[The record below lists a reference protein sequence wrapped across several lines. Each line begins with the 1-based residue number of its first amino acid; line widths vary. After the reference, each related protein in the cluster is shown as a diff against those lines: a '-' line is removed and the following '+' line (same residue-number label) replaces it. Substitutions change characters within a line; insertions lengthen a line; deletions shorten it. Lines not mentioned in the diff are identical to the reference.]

1 MNFAI
6 ASSRALRL
14 TLVVSGALLLGAGN
28 CGGGDDDRSGGDEG
42 GSVDPCAVAGACGG
56 GGGGTGGT
64 GGGGTGG
71 GDIDIIDDGL
81 RDSAWVEF
89 ENEVVQRVNALRA
102 QGGTCGSG
110 TSAQVFP
117 PSGALRI
124 DSKLVDAARGHA
136 DDMAAR
142 NYFSHDSLDGS
153 SPFDRM
159 IDAGYTGFA
168 AAENIAAG
176 QTTPAAVVE
185 GWRLSPGHC
194 VNMYEP
200 DLNEIGVGYTFEA
213 GDQYRHYWVQ
223 NFGQR

>member
-1 MNFAI
+1 MTHAI
-6 ASSRALRL
+6 TSALRL
-14 TLVVSGALLLGAGN
+14 SFIVSGALLLGAGN
-28 CGGGDDDRSGGDEG
+28 CGGGDDDSSGGDGG

-56 GGGGTGGT
+56 GSGGSSGTGGV
-64 GGGGTGG
+64 TGG
-71 GDIDIIDDGL
+71 GDIDIVDDGL
-81 RDSAWVEF
+81 RDSAWVAF
-89 ENEVVQRVNALRA
+89 EHDVVQRVNALRA
-102 QGGTCGSG
+102 QGGTCGTG
-110 TSAQVFP
+110 ASARTFP
-117 PSGALRI
+117 ASGALRI
-124 DSKLVDAARGHA
+124 DSRLVDAARGHA

-142 NYFSHDSLDGS
+142 NYFSHDSLDGR

-176 QTTPAAVVE
+176 QATPAAVVE

-200 DLNEIGVGYTFEA
+200 SLNEIGVGYTFEA

-223 NFGQR
+223 NLGQR